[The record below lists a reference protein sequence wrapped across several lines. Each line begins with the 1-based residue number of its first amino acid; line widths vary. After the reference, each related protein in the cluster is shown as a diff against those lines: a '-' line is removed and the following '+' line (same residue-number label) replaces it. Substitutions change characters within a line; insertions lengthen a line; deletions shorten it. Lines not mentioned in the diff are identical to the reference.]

1 MKLNKKISI
10 IIAIFLFLGIGTS
23 FVFKKADTTL
33 NTRHLSMKLTD
44 EWQNASDN
52 DKIEKLKQRSKKHF
66 GTIEEA
72 AKEFKY
78 QIKKPSNTYNRKLLG
93 VFVAKAPQGEE
104 GNEEILALY
113 EKGLYI
119 VEVPVDTQPDY
130 ITLVQQMNEDK
141 KSGALKSDKV
151 PTLVDINGFSGMG
164 VEAGY
169 NESDNQQYLRPGFVQ
184 WYQNGAYYNVFG
196 GKDLT
201 LSDLIKVAE
210 SMENVN

>member
-1 MKLNKKISI
+1 MKLNKKISTI
-10 IIAIFLFLGIGTS
+10 LAILIFLGIGAS
-23 FVFKKADTTL
+23 FMFKKADTTV
-33 NTRHLSMKLTD
+33 NTRQLSMQLTD
-44 EWQNASDN
+44 EWQNASDTE
-52 DKIEKLKQRSKKHF
+52 KIGKIKERSKKQF
-66 GTIEEA
+66 GTVEEA
-72 AKEFKY
+72 AKELKY
-78 QIKKPSNTYNRKLLG
+78 NIKKPSNTYNRKLLG

-113 EKGLYI
+113 ENGLYC

-130 ITLVQQMNEDK
+130 PALLQQMNEDK
-141 KSGALKSDKV
+141 NSGSLKSDKV
-151 PTLVDINGFSGMG
+151 PTLVNINGFTGMG

-184 WYQNGAYYNVFG
+184 WYQNGVYYNVFG

-210 SMENVN
+210 SMGNVN